1 MVTLKSVVNE
11 VKLCYTLCPGSSD
24 PFYVVTYYINGD
36 TISWTYSTKKT
47 HFVYTL
53 FRYAGDVFNNAQ
65 NYIDQSFSRGE
76 HFGNPR
82 LVFPWYLYKMVTQN
96 MLRTHNGK

>member
-1 MVTLKSVVNE
+1 MFLSKMQKMAKKTLKFENVICKN
-11 VKLCYTLCPGSSD
+11 
-24 PFYVVTYYINGD
+24 
-36 TISWTYSTKKT
+36 T

-82 LVFPWYLYKMVTQN
+82 LVFICYLYKMVTQN
-96 MLRTHNGK
+96 MLRTHGAK